1 VQPLVALAVLPPV
14 TESVT
19 ICRTNRTSELTAM
32 VTIERR
38 CIRLETIEPLDMG
51 RLILSLS
58 GKPSSWSDLRW

>member
-1 VQPLVALAVLPPV
+1 
-14 TESVT
+14 
-19 ICRTNRTSELTAM
+19 M

>member
-1 VQPLVALAVLPPV
+1 
-14 TESVT
+14 
-19 ICRTNRTSELTAM
+19 M

-58 GKPSSWSDLRW
+58 GNPFIMVRSTLVTCPGVRSA